1 MASVMESGHINAPE
15 ILNETRVSIQAVS
28 AYKAGCMPVALSA
41 GFHAN
46 IALNILLNNAIFLTG

>member
-1 MASVMESGHINAPE
+1 MEPGHINAPE